1 MKFGEYLIENIAPEY
16 GEENYVNYRDLKD
29 LIRALSMQQTISTPL
44 ESNRQISLSAPPPTD
59 NRGQPMQQ
67 GEKVTPEVFYSAL
80 DKEMAKVEAFTL
92 EEVTKLRKQLS
103 AVEKGLKREED
114 VEDEAG
120 KVGESYLHLEKY
132 VNLNYMGFHKILK
145 THDRHLPS
153 NPCKAFYLKRLH
165 DQAWVRGDYS
175 DVMVRL
181 SEAFSQMRDDVIV
194 EEKADAAGSFL
205 RSTSKYWVKTE
216 DVTRVKMAVLKHLPV
231 FLQKAMDGES
241 DSQLTNSV
249 YFDNDQLELY
259 HGRLDKTP
267 GAIAL
272 RLRWYGTGTPK
283 LVFVERKTH
292 RDSWTG
298 DVSVKERIMI
308 DESEVKHL
316 LRGTYP
322 IQEIKRKMIENK
334 KFTPEQAD
342 DWETL
347 ATELLQVIQ
356 SKQLVPT
363 VRTQCTRTAF
373 QIPFDATVRVSL
385 DTNLCMISERG
396 YDLKD
401 GEQWHRDPNK
411 ILLNTEITRFPH
423 AVLEIKLELG
433 GESNEAPDWVK
444 ELQNSGLIYEVH
456 KYSKFIHGCSVLL
469 PDYVQSV
476 PYWIDDASIRD
487 TIIASGAGKIL
498 ADPEDAGGRGPGA
511 NRLYPHLLPF
521 GAVAENKLDAVGRV
535 AGQITPYQ
543 NRGLDGMNEEKNEE
557 LCCTWFCPNLNDQEL
572 TVVAPTS
579 VQKVEPKIFF
589 ANERTYLHWLHS
601 AATLSTIAAGI
612 LAFSSDAEPSMQ
624 WVEWYAM
631 ALLPLSLGFC
641 YYAMRTYI
649 WRSNR
654 IKTRVPGR
662 WDDPRGPVLLGGAL
676 IIILIVNLCVK
687 VHEIVDYY
695 RF

>member
-1 MKFGEYLIENIAPEY
+1 
-16 GEENYVNYRDLKD
+16 
-29 LIRALSMQQTISTPL
+29 
-44 ESNRQISLSAPPPTD
+44 
-59 NRGQPMQQ
+59 
-67 GEKVTPEVFYSAL
+67 
-80 DKEMAKVEAFTL
+80 
-92 EEVTKLRKQLS
+92 
-103 AVEKGLKREED
+103 
-114 VEDEAG
+114 
-120 KVGESYLHLEKY
+120 
-132 VNLNYMGFHKILK
+132 MG
-145 THDRHLPS
+145 
-153 NPCKAFYLKRLH
+153 
-165 DQAWVRGDYS
+165 
-175 DVMVRL
+175 
-181 SEAFSQMRDDVIV
+181 
-194 EEKADAAGSFL
+194 
-205 RSTSKYWVKTE
+205 
-216 DVTRVKMAVLKHLPV
+216 
-231 FLQKAMDGES
+231 
-241 DSQLTNSV
+241 
-249 YFDNDQLELY
+249 
-259 HGRLDKTP
+259 
-267 GAIAL
+267 
-272 RLRWYGTGTPK
+272 
-283 LVFVERKTH
+283 
-292 RDSWTG
+292 
-298 DVSVKERIMI
+298 
-308 DESEVKHL
+308 
-316 LRGTYP
+316 
-322 IQEIKRKMIENK
+322 
-334 KFTPEQAD
+334 
-342 DWETL
+342 
-347 ATELLQVIQ
+347 
-356 SKQLVPT
+356 
-363 VRTQCTRTAF
+363 
-373 QIPFDATVRVSL
+373 SL

-511 NRLYPHLLPF
+511 NRMYPHLLPF
-521 GAVAENKLDAVGRV
+521 GSVAENKLDAIGRV
-535 AGQITPYQ
+535 AGQMTPYQ
-543 NRGLDGMNEEKNEE
+543 NGGFDVISEEKNEE

-601 AATLSTIAAGI
+601 AVTLSTIAAGI

-662 WDDPRGPVLLGGAL
+662 WDDPRGPVFLGGAL
-676 IIILIVNLCVK
+676 IIVLIVNLCVK